1 MIARRIAALPLC
13 AFLLLLSLNAPA
25 QTPTTG
31 RIAGTVK
38 DQSGAV
44 IVGAKLTII
53 SKTTQD
59 QRKVTTDREGNYSV
73 PSLAPGM
80 YDVGVTADGFPKTQ
94 VDNVAVNITD
104 TTSVNV
110 RLEVGTIQESVKI
123 NLAPLI
129 RSDGPQLGRV
139 VDSRMVSE
147 LPLATRNFT
156 QMLALSPGTAVSLAD
171 NTAVGRNSQ
180 HISVNGARVT
190 QNSLLINGV
199 DANNIGTNNAY
210 WLAVPAPETIQEFK
224 VQTSLYDAT
233 FGRSGG
239 GNVHV
244 VTKSGTNDF
253 HGSAYEYF
261 RNDALN
267 ANNPFLKA
275 AGVNRPA
282 LKRNVFGGLLGGSI
296 RKDRTFFFVS
306 YQGTWERN
314 GASPNSLS
322 SSVLIAPGLTNDR
335 SEETL
340 RNTFRPVLPNGQSAS
355 SIHPIALSLLNVRL
369 GDGRFLIPTPQ
380 ANGRYS
386 GSDISRFRE
395 DQFNTNIDYR
405 ISERNWLA
413 VKFFFSNAPS
423 NLALVPNGGNVP
435 GFGADQYNNNR
446 LISIQDV
453 HSFSSKLIN
462 EVRIGYNFIREDV
475 FPHEPVNDS
484 EVGIRRVN
492 ADAFPGLG
500 TIRIG
505 RDAGAVTIGTS
516 PNRAN
521 LQGTDPSVTAAD
533 LLSITLGRQTIRA
546 GAEVRYYQRN
556 LTRNNN
562 TLGQIDFL
570 NFNNFLIGVTSSS
583 RFGAGIKSVSLRS
596 TDYNFFL
603 HDDWK
608 VSPKLTLNLGIRYEL
623 DPPFYDTRGRMST
636 FDPSLYRPRMQ
647 VGDDGLPVGPPY
659 GGFVQAGN
667 VIPQYDLPD
676 MPNVDKRV
684 VTGIDLDNIAP
695 RVGFAYSPLS
705 SGSLVVR
712 SGFGV
717 FYSRA
722 STFYIGDS
730 IGVPPFNVVGNRD
743 RPPLANP
750 FFVVPP
756 QSRFPTLVP
765 GVALSGGIFDRSLR
779 TPYFYQYNAS
789 AQYAISEDLSVEVAY
804 VGTRGLSLLRQ
815 IAINQAAL
823 ASAQHPIINEVTG
836 ATITTNVPTNAQLRA
851 PFQGVEINGL
861 TQKQSTAQS
870 SYNSLQTSL
879 TRRLSKGLQLLASYT
894 YAKGIDNA
902 SGGSSSVGEVF
913 DSSPIVGNQLDNRA
927 NRGVSDFDRTHR
939 FVVSYLWDIPRPVLA
954 AKSTVGRMLFSN
966 WQVAAIMTA
975 MSGLPIDIV
984 DSGAG
989 SFYGLNGANVLARPS
1004 WAPGATRS
1012 TATSN
1017 IPAGY
1022 FFNPR
1027 AFARPTVL
1035 PGQAIPSSGGTAFAG
1050 AQPPGQ
1056 ILGTDIGNVGRNV
1069 LRGPGQTNVDFS
1081 VLKRF
1086 PFGESRNIEFR
1097 AEFFNLFNHVN
1108 FANPISNLNAVQ
1120 SSGGSLNQNTG
1131 RILDPGDFGRIVST
1145 SNNPR
1150 LIQFALKLSF

>member
-1 MIARRIAALPLC
+1 MMVRRAIRLSA
-13 AFLLLLSLNAPA
+13 LLLLPVIALA
-25 QTPTTG
+25 QTHTTG
-31 RIAGTVK
+31 RLAGTVR
-38 DQSGAV
+38 DQNGSV
-44 IVGAKLTII
+44 IVGAEVTVVG
-53 SKTTQD
+53 SATGNE
-59 QRKVTTDREGNYSV
+59 RKVVPDTEGTYVVALLPPGNYRVRVAANGFQSFSDTV
-73 PSLAPGM
+73 QIVITETRLVNPDLT
-80 YDVGVTADGFPKTQ
+80 VTGLV
-94 VDNVAVNITD
+94 VDPVKVRIT
-104 TTSVNV
+104 
-110 RLEVGTIQESVKI
+110 LPIQG
-123 NLAPLI
+123 
-129 RSDGPQLGRV
+129 DGPQLGRV

-156 QMLALSPGTAVSLAD
+156 QILALSPGTAVSLAD

-190 QNSLLINGV
+190 QNSLQINGV

-210 WLAVPAPETIQEFK
+210 WLAAPAPETIQEFK

-239 GNVHV
+239 GNVQV
-244 VTKSGTNDF
+244 VTKSGTNDL
-253 HGSAYEYF
+253 HGAAYEYF

-267 ANNPFLKA
+267 ANHPFLKA

-282 LKRNVFGGLLGGSI
+282 LKRNVFGGLLGGSLK
-296 RKDRTFFFVS
+296 KDKTFFFIS
-306 YQGTWERN
+306 YQGTRERN

-322 SSVLIAPGLTNDR
+322 SSVLIAPRLTNDR

-340 RNTFRPVLPNGQSAS
+340 RNTFKPVLLNGQFAS
-355 SIHPIALSLLNVRL
+355 SIHQIALSLLNAKLR
-369 GDGRFLIPTPQ
+369 DGRFLIPTPQ

-386 GSDISRFRE
+386 DSDISGFRE

-405 ISERNWLA
+405 INERNWLA

-423 NLALVPNGGNVP
+423 SLALVPNGGNVP
-435 GFGADQYNNNR
+435 GFGADQNNNNR

-453 HSFSSKLIN
+453 HSFSPNVIN
-462 EVRIGYNFIREDV
+462 EARIGYSFIREDV
-475 FPHEPVNDS
+475 LPQEPVKDS
-484 EVGIRRVN
+484 DVGIHRVN

-521 LQGTDPSVTAAD
+521 LQGTDPSVTAAEV
-533 LLSITLGRQTIRA
+533 LSITLGRQTIRA

-562 TLGQIDFL
+562 TLGQIDFVT
-570 NFNNFLIGVTSSS
+570 FNNFLLGITSSS

-608 VSPKLTLNLGIRYEL
+608 ISSRLTLNLGVRYEL

-647 VGDDGLPVGPPY
+647 IGDNGLPVGPPI

-667 VIPQYDLPD
+667 VIPQYDLAEV
-676 MPNVDKRV
+676 PNVDKRV
-684 VTGIDLDNIAP
+684 VTSIDLDNVAP

-730 IGVPPFNVVGNRD
+730 IGVPPINVVGNRD
-743 RPPLANP
+743 RPPLADP
-750 FFVVPP
+750 FFVAPP
-756 QSRFPTLVP
+756 QSEFPTLVA
-765 GVALSGGIFDRSLR
+765 GVALSGGIFDRRLR

-789 AQYAISEDLSVEVAY
+789 AQYAIDEDLNVEVAY
-804 VGTRGLSLLRQ
+804 VGTRGMSLLRQ
-815 IAINQAAL
+815 TAINQAPL
-823 ASAQHPIINEVTG
+823 ASTQHPIINEVTG
-836 ATITTNVPTNAQLRA
+836 ATITTNTPANAQLRA
-851 PFQGVEINGL
+851 PFQGVEINTF

-870 SYNSLQTSL
+870 SYNSLQASL
-879 TRRLSKGLQLLASYT
+879 IKRLSKGLQLLASYT

-902 SGGSSSVGEVF
+902 SGGSASVGEVF
-913 DSSPIVGNQLDNRA
+913 DASLIAGNQLDNRA

-939 FVVSYLWDIPRPVLA
+939 FVLSYLWDMPQPVLA
-954 AKSTVGRMLFSN
+954 ARSTTGKLLFSN
-966 WQVAAIMTA
+966 WQLAGIITA
-975 MSGLPIDIV
+975 MSGLPIDVV
-984 DSGAG
+984 DTEIG
-989 SFYGLNGANVLARPS
+989 
-1004 WAPGATRS
+1004 
-1012 TATSN
+1012 
-1017 IPAGY
+1017 
-1022 FFNPR
+1022 R
-1027 AFARPTVL
+1027 A
-1035 PGQAIPSSGGTAFAG
+1035 
-1050 AQPPGQ
+1050 
-1056 ILGTDIGNVGRNV
+1056 
-1069 LRGPGQTNVDFS
+1069 
-1081 VLKRF
+1081 
-1086 PFGESRNIEFR
+1086 
-1097 AEFFNLFNHVN
+1097 
-1108 FANPISNLNAVQ
+1108 
-1120 SSGGSLNQNTG
+1120 
-1131 RILDPGDFGRIVST
+1131 
-1145 SNNPR
+1145 
-1150 LIQFALKLSF
+1150 